1 MSELIFYEFP
11 LNERIRVFMR
21 LEQLFLQADHFLQGK
36 TVWDCRAMIA
46 SLLDILAILGRN
58 DLKSELLKELERQS
72 STLTRM
78 SESGAVDRNRLRST
92 LDDLAVIGGEIYDCC
107 GRLGG
112 GLMESELFKSIS
124 QRSSIPGG
132 SCVFD
137 LPAYHYW
144 LEQAEETR
152 QRQLEQWLQ
161 SFNILR
167 RAITLIL
174 RLVRLS
180 TVPVEEI
187 ASGGFYQ
194 QNLDKNLPY
203 QLIRVGV
210 ARDLPHYAEISGGK
224 QRFTVRFMNFETAIR
239 PTQTDESIAF
249 KLTCC
254 AL

>member
-21 LEQLFLQADHFLQGK
+21 LEQLFLQSDHFLKGQ

-58 DLKSELLKELERQS
+58 DLKSELLKELDRHS
-72 STLTRM
+72 KTLTRI
-78 SESGAVDRNRLRST
+78 SESGAVDLNRLRST
-92 LDDLAVIGGEIYDCC
+92 LDELGIIGGEIYDCC

-152 QRQLEQWLQ
+152 HRQLEQWLQ
-161 SFNILR
+161 SFDILR
-167 RAITLIL
+167 RAITMIL
-174 RLVRLS
+174 RLIRLS
-180 TVPVEEI
+180 TAPSEEI
-187 ASGGFYQ
+187 APGGFYQ

-210 ARDLPHYAEISGGK
+210 ARELPYYAEISGGK
-224 QRFTVRFMNFETAIR
+224 QRFTVRFMTFETAIR
-239 PTQTDESIAF
+239 PAQTDEDISF
-249 KLTCC
+249 QLTCC

>member
-1 MSELIFYEFP
+1 LSELILYEFP

-21 LEQLFLQADHFLQGK
+21 LEQLFLQSDHFMNGQ
-36 TVWDCRAMIA
+36 TVWDCRTMIA

-58 DLKSELLKELERQS
+58 DLKSGLLKELERH
-72 STLTRM
+72 STTLARM
-78 SESGAVDRNRLRST
+78 AESGAVDRNRLRNT
-92 LDDLAVIGGEIYDCC
+92 LDELAVIGGEIYDCC

-124 QRSSIPGG
+124 QRGSIPGG

-144 LEQAEETR
+144 LGQAEEIR
-152 QRQLEQWLQ
+152 HRQLEQWVQ
-161 SFNILR
+161 SFQTLR

-174 RLVRLS
+174 RLIRLS
-180 TVPVEEI
+180 AMPTEEI
-187 ASGGFYQ
+187 AQGGFFQ
-194 QNLDKNLPY
+194 QNLDKALPY

-210 ARDLPHYAEISGGK
+210 RRDLPHYAEISGGK
-224 QRFTVRFMNFETAIR
+224 QRFTVRFMTFETSAR
-239 PTQTDESIAF
+239 PSQTEEDIPF
-249 KLTCC
+249 QLTCC